1 MTASDEGTGFVDVHA
16 HFVTDSYVRQA
27 RAAGHELPDG
37 VPAWPGWSAEAH
49 LELMDRV
56 GIRTAILSVSSP
68 GVHFGDDAAAR
79 RLAREMNEEAARVAA
94 GHPDRFGFFASLPLP
109 DVDGALAEVAYAFDE
124 LGADGVVL
132 ETNTHGVYL
141 GDSRLEPLFA
151 ELGRRRAVVFLHPTS
166 PVCWEQSA
174 LGRPRPMVEFIFDT
188 ARTVT
193 DLLMAG
199 TLERH
204 PGLQVIV
211 PHCGGALPVLADR
224 INGFMKLFLPA
235 GAGDA
240 PDAVE
245 QLRRLHYDMAGPA
258 FPRQVPA
265 LLSLVEP
272 DRLLYGSDYCWTP
285 AHGVD
290 AHVATVDAAP
300 VPAGA
305 ADWRSLTT
313 ANAHR
318 LLPRL
323 AGRPSRTPEE

>member
-1 MTASDEGTGFVDVHA
+1 MTVPQTPGFVDVHA

-27 RAAGHELPDG
+27 RAAGHDLPDG
-37 VPAWPGWSAEAH
+37 VPAWPGWSARDH
-49 LELMDRV
+49 LEVMDRN
-56 GIRTAILSVSSP
+56 GISTSFLSVSSP

-79 RLAREMNEEAARVAA
+79 RLAREVNEDAARVAA
-94 GHPDRFGFFASLPLP
+94 DHPGRFGFFASLPLP
-109 DVDGALAEVAYAFDE
+109 DVDGALAEIAHAFDE

-141 GDSRLEPLFA
+141 GDERLEAVFA

-166 PVCWEQSA
+166 PVCWERSA

-204 PGLQVIV
+204 PGLEVIV

-224 INGFMKLFLPA
+224 INGFMKLFLPPDQATA
-235 GAGDA
+235 G

-245 QLRRLHYDMAGPA
+245 QLRRLYYDIAGPA

-265 LLSLVEP
+265 LLGLVDP

-290 AHVATVDAAP
+290 AHVATVTAAP
-300 VPAGA
+300 VPVDG
-305 ADWRSLTT
+305 ADWQSLTT
-313 ANAHR
+313 ANARR
-318 LLPRL
+318 LLPRRL
-323 AGRPSRTPEE
+323 TR